1 MWEIWV
7 HSLGWEVPLEKGKD
21 THSTIL
27 AWRMPWTEW
36 GRKEWDTTESLSK
49 RKSKSHKGKGKGYE
63 GTGEMRFVKELN
75 RGL

>member
-36 GRKEWDTTESLSK
+36 GRKEWDTTESLSL
-49 RKSKSHKGKGKGYE
+49 SLLMLQHSNFLSISSHILLLVLLLK
-63 GTGEMRFVKELN
+63 VPC
-75 RGL
+75 

>member
-1 MWEIWV
+1 M
-7 HSLGWEVPLEKGKD
+7 
-21 THSTIL
+21 
-27 AWRMPWTEW
+27 TEQ
-36 GRKEWDTTESLSK
+36 LSK